1 MQRTVSRAIDQP
13 ACTASSGADVL
24 LVFLITM
31 IYCLLS
37 LLKTEAQAHFGVC
50 VLRRMCKEGREG
62 GGEGRGR
69 EGLMSWEDFHCAVG
83 VGISLLAP
91 TAALMPKGTQ

>member
-1 MQRTVSRAIDQP
+1 MQRTVSKAIDQP

-37 LLKTEAQAHFGVC
+37 LLKTEARAHFGVC
-50 VLRRMCKEGREG
+50 PGEDVQGREG
-62 GGEGRGR
+62 RRGTGR
-69 EGLMSWEDFHCAVG
+69 EGLMRSWKDFHCAVG
-83 VGISLLAP
+83 VGISLLPP